1 MTKSSSSTMVRT
13 SRTPYLMGIVTGASL
28 ALAAFTMMGQGYS
41 RPNDAKAPAGAT
53 PAPAAAAAPAEMDVF
68 FATAGNTANTSARL
82 WKKPAGLNTL
92 EYIGEFQAAGK
103 GGR

>member
-1 MTKSSSSTMVRT
+1 MSNSSSTTVRT
-13 SRTPYLMGIVTGASL
+13 SRTPYFMGIVTGASL

-41 RPNDAKAPAGAT
+41 RPNDPKAPAGTA
-53 PAPAAAAAPAEMDVF
+53 PAGGAPAAAVETDTF

-82 WKKPAGLNTL
+82 WKKPAGRNTL